1 MSNNAAGSRRGGKLT
16 ADWSLSRIRATVLAR
31 SRADSLTE
39 ILFVPVV
46 LVILAT
52 YLAITNEFFLTTINL
67 KNLFVQAAILA
78 IVAFGVTF
86 VILAAELDLSVGS
99 GVALVSVVAA
109 LVMQSSDSVP
119 LGLLAGLGTGIAIGA
134 INGLVVT
141 AIQVPSFIAT
151 FGMLVI
157 AHGVALMLSG
167 GGVVAPLP
175 EGVGDLTKAEIL
187 GAPVIVVTMFV
198 VFAILLFV
206 QNQTVFGVQV
216 FAVGGNREAARLA
229 GVRVDRVRFYC
240 FVLTGVVVGI
250 GGLAL
255 MSRVES
261 GQPNAGDLLALEAI
275 AAIVVGG
282 NSIFGGRGSVTR
294 TLMGVLLIT
303 LIRNGMDLEGV
314 DADVKQVI
322 IGVVFIAAASTDFV
336 RGRLT
341 RRSRAQHAVPAEPR
355 EAVQTR

>member
-1 MSNNAAGSRRGGKLT
+1 MTGNALSAG
-16 ADWSLSRIRATVLAR
+16 RIREAMLAR

-46 LVILAT
+46 LILMAV
-52 YLAITNEFFLTTINL
+52 YLSVSNEYFLTTLNL
-67 KNLFVQAAILA
+67 KNVFVQASILA
-78 IVAFGVTF
+78 IVAFGMTF

-109 LVMQSSDSVP
+109 LVMQSSDSIL
-119 LGLLAGLGTGIAIGA
+119 LGLLAGLATGLGIGV

-141 AIQVPSFIAT
+141 GLQVPSFIAT

-157 AHGVALMLSG
+157 AHGVALMASG

-175 EGVGDLTKAEIL
+175 DGVGDLTKAEVL
-187 GAPVIVVTMFV
+187 GVPVIVITMFAI
-198 VFAILLFV
+198 FAALLFV
-206 QNQTVFGVQV
+206 QNQTLFGVQV
-216 FAVGGNREAARLA
+216 FGVGGNREAARLA

-240 FVLTGVVVGI
+240 FVLTGAVVGI

-294 TLMGVLLIT
+294 TLWGVLLIT
-303 LIRNGMDLEGV
+303 VIRNGLDLEGV
-314 DADVKQVI
+314 DDDLKQVI

-336 RGRLT
+336 RRRLY
-341 RRSRAQHAVPAEPR
+341 RRKPAQRAARGEAT
-355 EAVQTR
+355 EAVADDRHVLQTRSSP